1 MHNSLCM
8 LRKATR
14 VYARRMCTIPPPPP
28 PPAAA
33 AIAQLYLRGTGRHR
47 TGPGQPKVVAVVS
60 GGGGHLFSWLLSQ
73 PGATS
78 CLLEGRVP
86 YDKTSLNA
94 FLAEHG
100 RNGDGVG
107 FCSPQMAA
115 ELAAAARDRA
125 LMLTPQLELW
135 PNCIGVACTAT
146 IVSHYSRRGTYRAHA
161 ATSSGPSTAC
171 QVFSHNLV
179 KGARERSGEDAAC
192 ALLALRALAEAA
204 GLEDAAATLAP
215 CGIRLEDTQAMNA
228 LGEEANGVEEIPSP
242 YELTPQSAAM
252 AEATNGIEGTA
263 HVLVPNRTDPGASP
277 SLVPLPL
284 DGRLPVGTLV
294 VPWDDAIGGGV
305 EGATR
310 AATEALSAMGLEGDG
325 GDGAWSLPQAP
336 VLLEAPHRD
345 HAAAYL
351 SMTNGESVVARA
363 LTNWAVLRP
372 ADAAEAL
379 SASTAVA
386 SPEASPR
393 LHRALSGALPPGA
406 NVLLSP
412 AAAHSMIASVLVDWE
427 SGEGGALIAAAA
439 ARGTKFVVAR
449 GRDASAADLEAA
461 AKEAVTDDL
470 PPSLR
475 HAFVFVSDHWYAGT
489 VAQLSDGSPS
499 TDGVGGEY
507 DGGWDDLH
515 QRPHGLGLMQW
526 SNGISF
532 EGRWQHGRYEGWGIK
547 AYSRG
552 GGYAGMWKAGKRH
565 GWGTSVRADL
575 RRVKPVKPGGS
586 GAPIGRLAVL
596 VPASTAAHALTG
608 SSSSFSLAFFPRCR
622 LTTECSDVPSSFS
635 AALDSLVTLS
645 TTTENSATSGG

>member
-1 MHNSLCM
+1 MHNNLCM

-14 VYARRMCTIPPPPP
+14 VYARRVCTFLLLLLLLLPRSRSTRV
-28 PPAAA
+28 ARA
-33 AIAQLYLRGTGRHR
+33 GTELAPVSPRLFGGLKRWPS
-47 TGPGQPKVVAVVS
+47 GMAV
-60 GGGGHLFSWLLSQ
+60 SQ

-294 VPWDDAIGGGV
+294 VPWDDAIGGEWRV
-305 EGATR
+305 PHVQRPRHSRQWDSRVTVVMRMEPSAGA
-310 AATEALSAMGLEGDG
+310 G
-325 GDGAWSLPQAP
+325 
-336 VLLEAPHRD
+336 
-345 HAAAYL
+345 
-351 SMTNGESVVARA
+351 
-363 LTNWAVLRP
+363 
-372 ADAAEAL
+372 
-379 SASTAVA
+379 
-386 SPEASPR
+386 
-393 LHRALSGALPPGA
+393 
-406 NVLLSP
+406 
-412 AAAHSMIASVLVDWE
+412 
-427 SGEGGALIAAAA
+427 A
-439 ARGTKFVVAR
+439 ARGA
-449 GRDASAADLEAA
+449 AS
-461 AKEAVTDDL
+461 
-470 PPSLR
+470 
-475 HAFVFVSDHWYAGT
+475 
-489 VAQLSDGSPS
+489 
-499 TDGVGGEY
+499 
-507 DGGWDDLH
+507 
-515 QRPHGLGLMQW
+515 
-526 SNGISF
+526 
-532 EGRWQHGRYEGWGIK
+532 
-547 AYSRG
+547 
-552 GGYAGMWKAGKRH
+552 
-565 GWGTSVRADL
+565 
-575 RRVKPVKPGGS
+575 
-586 GAPIGRLAVL
+586 
-596 VPASTAAHALTG
+596 
-608 SSSSFSLAFFPRCR
+608 
-622 LTTECSDVPSSFS
+622 
-635 AALDSLVTLS
+635 
-645 TTTENSATSGG
+645 